1 MLLKPSQGT
10 QGREMNCKRRIASVL
25 ALAGFLCMSA
35 SPLASAGPL
44 LSGYG
49 GPGGGEQAII
59 GSALLGGPHGGS
71 GTGGSSGSGGS
82 QGSRGASGGASGGNS
97 GGSASNGSG
106 RGREGA
112 SGSTGGTAVSSGRA
126 TVHDGSASHVRVNT
140 RPQPPRPQSRS
151 AGPQP
156 HSAGAA
162 VYVYP
167 RSLRLASADSSVLAI
182 SGGDLLALIATIA
195 FLSLVGVLTARLVRL
210 QR

>member
-1 MLLKPSQGT
+1 VLLKPSQGT
-10 QGREMNCKRRIASVL
+10 QGREMNCKTRIASVL

-35 SPLASAGPL
+35 SPPASAGPL

-71 GTGGSSGSGGS
+71 GTGGPSGSRRS
-82 QGSRGASGGASGGNS
+82 EGSRGAGRGGSGGNS
-97 GGSASNGSG
+97 GGTVSNGPG
-106 RGREGA
+106 RARAGA
-112 SGSTGGTAVSSGRA
+112 SGSTGAGAVSSARA
-126 TVHDGSASHVRVNT
+126 AGNDGSASHIRVNAG
-140 RPQPPRPQSRS
+140 PRPRM
-151 AGPQP
+151 AGT
-156 HSAGAA
+156 AA
-162 VYVYP
+162 YIYP

-195 FLSLVGVLTARLVRL
+195 FLSLVGVLTTRLVRL